1 MDTEPIASPSGGP
14 LNEDHYRELLA
25 ATNLIK
31 PIRRAARVAAF
42 NGWTVGFIAALSFPF
57 AFFALDGLAITVGL
71 SAVCFLELWGRRK
84 LLKLD
89 PSATTWLGWNQVGFL
104 ALIVAY
110 CLWMLL
116 GEAPDISA
124 NPELSRLLG
133 SDGQQLYQ
141 ALNLTVYGG
150 VIVLSVIFQ
159 GGNAIYYFTR
169 RRYLMAYQQQTS
181 PWVREFFKIMSVA

>member
-1 MDTEPIASPSGGP
+1 MDTAPIASPAGGP

-25 ATNLIK
+25 ATDLIR
-31 PIRRAARVAAF
+31 PVRRASRVATF
-42 NGWTVGFIAALSFPF
+42 NGWTVGVIAALSFPF
-57 AFFALDGLAITVGL
+57 AFFGLDGVAITLGL
-71 SAVCFLELWGRRK
+71 STVCCFEFLGRRK
-84 LLKLD
+84 LLKFD
-89 PSATTWLGWNQVGFL
+89 PAGAIWLGWNQVGFL

-116 GEAPDISA
+116 GDVPDIRA

-141 ALNLTVYGG
+141 ALNLTVYGS

-169 RRYLMAYQQQTS
+169 RRYLVAYQQQTS
-181 PWVREFFKIMSVA
+181 PWVREFFKIIPVV

>member
-1 MDTEPIASPSGGP
+1 M
-14 LNEDHYRELLA
+14 
-25 ATNLIK
+25 
-31 PIRRAARVAAF
+31 AAF
-42 NGWTVGFIAALSFPF
+42 NAWTVGLIAALSFPF
-57 AFFALDGLAITVGL
+57 AFFGLDGLAITVGL
-71 SAVCFLELWGRRK
+71 SAVCVFEVLGRRK

-89 PSATTWLGWNQVGFL
+89 PSAGIWLGWNQVGFL

-141 ALNLTVYGG
+141 ALNLTVYGS

-169 RRYLMAYQQQTS
+169 RRYLVAYQQQTS
-181 PWVREFFKIMSVA
+181 PWVREFFKIIPVV

>member
-1 MDTEPIASPSGGP
+1 MEAEPIASPSGGP
-14 LNEDHYRELLA
+14 LNEAHYRELMA
-25 ATNLIK
+25 ASNLIR
-31 PIRRAARVAAF
+31 PIRRAARVATF
-42 NGWTVGFIAALSFPF
+42 NGWTTGVIAALSFPF
-57 AFFALDGLAITVGL
+57 AFFGADGMAITAGL
-71 SAVCFLELWGRRK
+71 STVCFFEFWGRRK

-89 PSATTWLGWNQVGFL
+89 PSATSWLGWNQVGFL
-104 ALIVAY
+104 SLIVAY

-116 GEAPDISA
+116 GDVPDISA

-141 ALNLTVYGG
+141 TLNVAVYGS

-169 RRYLMAYQQQTS
+169 RRYLVAYQRQTS
-181 PWVREFFKIMSVA
+181 PWVREFFSIMSVA